1 MLFFLQDAV
10 TWTWDLL
17 SCNFFPPLFLQ
28 VFDCSSWE
36 LQENSPSRAL
46 RLLFSKKALLFAVIS
61 EANSRLGAKHAS
73 LLLRRS
79 LSKHTERIWKVRS
92 SDAEVRHFSY
102 GTALKT
108 LELRCCVSVRVC
120 FVLETLH
127 SPSFFNTFAWD
138 SLVFRMT
145 MQWPLHMISHVKW
158 PCVNIQDSST
168 KDVGSMLGRSGW
180 CHGRAGESSLAPSKA
195 LNTRLLEANW
205 PLVALEN

>member
-1 MLFFLQDAV
+1 MFLWFPNGKPKWPPGDLSYKYKNVRIFKYSTFKTVQKSLIPFALCLCKEPSIILSLFSLCYFSCETQWLELEIYFLV
-10 TWTWDLL
+10 T
-17 SCNFFPPLFLQ
+17 FPPPCFSKSLIALPE
-28 VFDCSSWE
+28 SY

-108 LELRCCVSVRVC
+108 LELHCYVSVRVC

-127 SPSFFNTFAWD
+127 SPSFSYVCMGLTCF
-138 SLVFRMT
+138 
-145 MQWPLHMISHVKW
+145 
-158 PCVNIQDSST
+158 
-168 KDVGSMLGRSGW
+168 
-180 CHGRAGESSLAPSKA
+180 
-195 LNTRLLEANW
+195 
-205 PLVALEN
+205 